1 MVRQWLQATSNWQ
14 RAWPQAPPET
24 TVMSESTPMIP
35 PSPARSMSG
44 VLTRTPMPCNNPC
57 GMKRGEAL
65 ARKASTPLPRFLKCP
80 LQFDPMAMDHKQL
93 SDADSTKFFPV
104 LDEQADKVKRL
115 KKCTTSLDVELRVM
129 PTRGEL
135 REALLQSNIKR
146 QRLKGQVKELEAQ
159 YDLSTVEV
167 PASPPRPSS
176 PPPCNSPPSTPH
188 EKTARLHCPC
198 QLKAG
203 LCKRS
208 FDMLVKIDRVKC
220 KEHLAYHKRSKHT
233 NYIEFEELIAGMH
246 ELK

>member
-1 MVRQWLQATSNWQ
+1 
-14 RAWPQAPPET
+14 
-24 TVMSESTPMIP
+24 
-35 PSPARSMSG
+35 
-44 VLTRTPMPCNNPC
+44 
-57 GMKRGEAL
+57 
-65 ARKASTPLPRFLKCP
+65 
-80 LQFDPMAMDHKQL
+80 
-93 SDADSTKFFPV
+93 
-104 LDEQADKVKRL
+104 
-115 KKCTTSLDVELRVM
+115 
-129 PTRGEL
+129 
-135 REALLQSNIKR
+135 
-146 QRLKGQVKELEAQ
+146 
-159 YDLSTVEV
+159 VEV